1 VSALTAGALLALTT
15 AAAVNEL
22 LVTIR
27 PLWSPRRRTATAAAP
42 LPAFVLIPSAWLL
55 LDALTS
61 SPEQCGVDACGMAM
75 LAALFGLVAAMA
87 SYLVGLI
94 GAAFIERWRR

>member
-1 VSALTAGALLALTT
+1 
-15 AAAVNEL
+15 
-22 LVTIR
+22 
-27 PLWSPRRRTATAAAP
+27 
-42 LPAFVLIPSAWLL
+42 
-55 LDALTS
+55 
-61 SPEQCGVDACGMAM
+61 MAM